1 MGRQGEGPSLWLEC
15 SRESGD
21 ARPRARQRGVGRGQE
36 VCDVVGLRGLQR
48 KSSKE
53 KIITWA
59 GQTYQNSCKF

>member
-1 MGRQGEGPSLWLEC
+1 MKRRGGGPSLWLEC

-21 ARPRARQRGVGRGQE
+21 ARPRARPWGVGGGQE

-53 KIITWA
+53 KIIIWA
-59 GQTYQNSCKF
+59 GQT